1 MLRMFL
7 LPAFLATLLTV
18 LPSAPAHAYGAAHVG
33 YTTVSPT
40 GNVQHYGATAASGP
54 GGSYAHTSSTTAT
67 AGGTV
72 AHPSSTA
79 ATGAYGGTYQASS
92 ARVYSPTTYQGY
104 SAAGHYGAVSTTG
117 VVRYP

>member
-1 MLRMFL
+1 MFRMFL
-7 LPAFLATLLTV
+7 VPAFLATLLTV
-18 LPSAPAHAYGAAHVG
+18 LTSAPAHAYGAAHVG

-72 AHPSSTA
+72 AHTSSTA

-92 ARVYSPTTYQGY
+92 ARVYAPTTYQGY
-104 SAAGHYGAVSTTG
+104 SAAGHYGTVSTTG

>member
-1 MLRMFL
+1 MFRMFL
-7 LPAFLATLLTV
+7 IPAFLAMLLTG
-18 LPSAPAHAYGAAHVG
+18 LTSAPAHAYGAAHVG

-54 GGSYAHTSSTTAT
+54 SGSYAHTSSTTAT

-72 AHPSSTA
+72 AHTSSTA

>member
-1 MLRMFL
+1 MVRRFL
-7 LPAFLATLLTV
+7 VPAFLTTV
-18 LPSAPAHAYGAAHVG
+18 LTILTSAPAHAYGAAHVG

-72 AHPSSTA
+72 AHTSSTA

-92 ARVYSPTTYQGY
+92 ARVYSPSTYQGY
-104 SAAGHYGAVSTTG
+104 SAAGHYGTVSTTG
-117 VVRYP
+117 VVRY

>member
-7 LPAFLATLLTV
+7 IPAFLATVLTV

-54 GGSYAHTSSTTAT
+54 GGSYAHTSSTMAT

-72 AHPSSTA
+72 AHTSSTA

>member
-1 MLRMFL
+1 MFRMFL
-7 LPAFLATLLTV
+7 VPAFLATLLTV
-18 LPSAPAHAYGAAHVG
+18 LTSAPAHAYGAAHVG

-40 GNVQHYGATAASGP
+40 GNVQHYGATVASGP
-54 GGSYAHTSSTTAT
+54 GGTAARTSSTM
-67 AGGTV
+67 
-72 AHPSSTA
+72 
-79 ATGAYGGTYQASS
+79 ATGAYGGTYQGSS

>member
-1 MLRMFL
+1 MFL
-7 LPAFLATLLTV
+7 IPAFLAIVLMGLT
-18 LPSAPAHAYGAAHVG
+18 SAPAHAYGAAHVG
-33 YTTVSPT
+33 YTTVGPA

-72 AHPSSTA
+72 AHTSSTA

-104 SAAGHYGAVSTTG
+104 SAAGHYGTVSTTG
-117 VVRYP
+117 VVRYR

>member
-1 MLRMFL
+1 MFRMFL
-7 LPAFLATLLTV
+7 IPAFLAALLTG
-18 LPSAPAHAYGAAHVG
+18 LTSAPAHAYGAAHVG
-33 YTTVSPT
+33 YTTVSPS

-72 AHPSSTA
+72 AHTSSTA
-79 ATGAYGGTYQASS
+79 ATGAYGGTYQGSS
-92 ARVYSPTTYQGY
+92 ARVYAPTTYQGY
-104 SAAGHYGAVSTTG
+104 SAAGHSGTVSTTG